1 MSVNQAKTKDT
12 RKSFEFKVDRVN
24 HSRIKSLT
32 ETVLSDKRLADKYR
46 GTKSALYADAMKIG
60 LEEIAVGKRTSQLD
74 SIDGKLNEI
83 IFHQEMNRQ
92 AMEALLNVLCLL
104 NKGEI
109 NTKSV
114 EGKILEEQIIN
125 LLAGVNP
132 KGWDMFKFSKINL
145 ELQKLLDR
153 RKG

>member
-12 RKSFEFKVDRVN
+12 RQKIEFKADRVN

-60 LEEIAVGKRTSQLD
+60 LEEIAMGKRTSQLD

-92 AMEALLNVLCLL
+92 ATEALLNVLCLL
-104 NKGEI
+104 NKEELNI
-109 NTKSV
+109 HTV
-114 EGKILEEQIIN
+114 EGKILEDQIIN
-125 LLAGVNP
+125 VLAGVKP
-132 KGWDMFKFSKINL
+132 QGWDMFTFAKINL
-145 ELQKLLDR
+145 ELQKLIDR